1 MLAELE
7 KQRSAI
13 LSLLQRG
20 KDLSRELNAP
30 EFLKEDV
37 RNLEKK
43 WNTSYGSAMDR
54 LKRLRETEKV
64 NYNMAIKI
72 KIALY

>member
-54 LKRLRETEKV
+54 RGLSVVVSPRAV
-64 NYNMAIKI
+64 SAIEVQHSE
-72 KIALY
+72 